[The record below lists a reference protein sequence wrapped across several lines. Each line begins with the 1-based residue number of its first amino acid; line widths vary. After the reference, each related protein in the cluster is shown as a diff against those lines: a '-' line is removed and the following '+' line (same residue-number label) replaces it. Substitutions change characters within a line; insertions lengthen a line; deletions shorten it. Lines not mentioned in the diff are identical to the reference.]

1 MKIAV
6 CIKQV
11 PVVSLLKF
19 DNETK
24 RLVREGVPSELNPF
38 DVLATS
44 AAATLKCATG
54 AEVVAITMGP
64 PDAREALAQCIA
76 MGADGAVHLVDR
88 AFAGADTL
96 ATARALAAA
105 LEREAPDLVL
115 CGLNS
120 VDAETGQVGPEI
132 AELMGLPHVGA
143 VRRLELSA
151 DGRDLMAERLTDI
164 GHERVSCPLPALVTV
179 TEGIAPEVYPSR
191 EAMEAA
197 QDTPIAQL
205 TAADLGDDV
214 SLFGAEGSPT
224 LVSEI
229 RPVEVDRD
237 GIVIRD
243 KPVDEAVEELLTY
256 LVARGVFE
264 VTASST
270 AAEPRGPRREKG
282 DAGAIWVFCEVLAG
296 EIGPVTWELLGRAR
310 GLAVEI
316 DTSVDAVLL
325 GGDVERL
332 AGALAAYGADRVLAA
347 EDVRLSHFDAEAYT
361 TVLAEAVRTERPY
374 ALLFPSTIVGRDVAS
389 RLAARLGLGLTGDCI
404 GLEIDAEQRLVQLK
418 PAFGG
423 NIVAPILSKTMPQMA
438 TVRPGVLSAL
448 QPDWSVKPV
457 VQPLRTGKLPEPR
470 IKLLESVSDKSLGEA
485 GIAHAWAMVV
495 VGMGVGSPGNIG
507 VARELAEALGGAI
520 GATRDVVDTGWL
532 PRQVQVGLSGKAV
545 APKLYVAVAV
555 RGPYNH
561 TVGIRKAGTVVAI
574 NNSARAPIFKAADIG
589 ILGDYAEV
597 VPALTTAVKKRMAPQ
612 RTQA

>member
-24 RLVREGVPSELNPF
+24 RLVRAGVPSEVNPF
-38 DVLATS
+38 DVLAMS
-44 AAATLKCATG
+44 AAATLKGAT
-54 AEVVAITMGP
+54 
-64 PDAREALAQCIA
+64 
-76 MGADGAVHLVDR
+76 GADGAVHLVDR

-105 LEREAPDLVL
+105 LEREAPDLIL

-143 VRRLELSA
+143 VRRLELNV
-151 DGRDLMAERLTDI
+151 DGRELMAERLTDI

-197 QDTPIAQL
+197 QRTPIAQL
-205 TAADLGDDV
+205 TAADLGGDV
-214 SLFGAEGSPT
+214 SRFGVEGSPT
-224 LVSEI
+224 VVNEI
-229 RPVEVDRD
+229 HPVEVDRD

-243 KPVDEAVEELLTY
+243 KPVDESVEELLTY
-256 LVARGVFE
+256 LEARGVFE
-264 VTASST
+264 ATASSV
-270 AAEPRGPRREKG
+270 AAEPRGPGRDKG

-310 GLAVEI
+310 GLAAEI
-316 DTSVDAVLL
+316 DTSVEAVLL
-325 GGDVERL
+325 GGDVGRL
-332 AGALAAYGADRVLAA
+332 AGALAAYGADRILAA
-347 EDVRLSHFDAEAYT
+347 EDVRLSHFDAETYAT
-361 TVLAEAVRTERPY
+361 ALADAVRTEGPY

-404 GLEIDAEQRLVQLK
+404 GLEIDAERRLVQLK

-448 QPDWSVKPV
+448 QPDWSVDGC
-457 VQPLRTGKLPEPR
+457 RRHG
-470 IKLLESVSDKSLGEA
+470 G
-485 GIAHAWAMVV
+485 GIV
-495 VGMGVGSPGNIG
+495 G

-520 GATRDVVDTGWL
+520 GATRDVVDAGWL

-545 APKLYVAVAV
+545 APALYVAVAV

-597 VPALTTAVKKRMAPQ
+597 VPALTTAVKNRMVPQHLDLARIHRRTALGTAPEEA
-612 RTQA
+612 RGCSSESRGRWLS